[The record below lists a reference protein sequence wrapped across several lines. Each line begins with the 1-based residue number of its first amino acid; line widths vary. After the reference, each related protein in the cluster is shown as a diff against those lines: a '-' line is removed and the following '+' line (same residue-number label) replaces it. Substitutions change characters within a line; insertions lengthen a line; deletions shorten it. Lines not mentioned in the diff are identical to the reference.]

1 MKIALE
7 SAAEMKLELPGLAQ
21 AERLYQQV
29 AARGWQDC
37 GTQALYRLYTE
48 L

>member
-1 MKIALE
+1 LAN
-7 SAAEMKLELPGLAQ
+7 AQKL
-21 AERLYQQV
+21 YHDV
-29 AARGWQDC
+29 ATHGWSEC